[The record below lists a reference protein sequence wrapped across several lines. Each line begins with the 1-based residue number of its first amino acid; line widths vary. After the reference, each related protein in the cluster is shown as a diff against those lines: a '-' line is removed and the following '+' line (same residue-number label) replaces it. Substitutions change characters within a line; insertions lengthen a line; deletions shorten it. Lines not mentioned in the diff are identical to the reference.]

1 MPSVRPKLV
10 EIGTPITGGSADE
23 DEDDNNQ
30 AHSMGGRSLGTA
42 DHRNSNTN
50 NRFVIG
56 GPAPSTTAPT
66 TATSWSPM
74 SKNAGGGTPR
84 GNKAT
89 SYTIG
94 GGGDQ
99 GHSMMDT
106 SSNST
111 SGATQKRSSLSSSLA
126 RASTGK
132 LTSNKTKQI
141 KSTAGRVSH
150 SYVVGG
156 GDEKKSSDPPMM
168 MMEEDTAIGSPKP
181 RTSVTET
188 SFQIAP
194 GIADTTTENHN
205 EDDEMELDHPPPT
218 ATTASSYTIGG
229 IPAPPIASHDHHADN
244 DGGVEKMTGVI
255 DLSVKPPVVVLDGA
269 NLAYAYDKAWQG
281 NSSLVAS
288 QKRPEPDARGIV
300 VACQYFLTAGIR
312 VLAIVPATMLHREPH
327 QSILAP
333 LEPKGILV
341 PAPPR
346 DDDDAYAITIARR
359 EDKKSMQRG
368 AGEVG
373 PGYVMSNDQFRD
385 ACQREEEEDAAA
397 GHAVSS
403 PPSLR
408 EWLTEG
414 TVRDIGHTGPG
425 RISFT
430 FCDTGSCDDH
440 GDKILDIV
448 PNPRHPMIQFIES
461 SSTINNIS

>member
-10 EIGTPITGGSADE
+10 EIGTPITGAD
-23 DEDDNNQ
+23 DDDDDN
-30 AHSMGGRSLGTA
+30 HDTMGSSSLGTA
-42 DHRNSNTN
+42 DRHNSNTS

-56 GPAPSTTAPT
+56 GPEPT
-66 TATSWSPM
+66 PTPTSTATIISGSSL
-74 SKNAGGGTPR
+74 SKKIGGGTPR
-84 GNKAT
+84 GKKTA

-94 GGGDQ
+94 GSGDQ
-99 GHSMMDT
+99 DHSMIDA

-111 SGATQKRSSLSSSLA
+111 TSTTQKRSSLSSSLA

-132 LTSNKTKQI
+132 FISNKTKPSQA
-141 KSTAGRVSH
+141 SARRVSH

-156 GDEKKSSDPPMM
+156 GDEKKMSDSPM
-168 MMEEDTAIGSPKP
+168 MMEEDTATSSPKP

-188 SFQIAP
+188 SFQI
-194 GIADTTTENHN
+194 GGKADSTDDHN
-205 EDDEMELDHPPPT
+205 EDDGMELDHPPPKPPP
-218 ATTASSYTIGG
+218 ATTTPSSYIIGG
-229 IPAPPIASHDHHADN
+229 PQIPPNISQEHQDDN
-244 DGGVEKMTGVI
+244 DGVEKMTGVV
-255 DLSVKPPVVVLDGA
+255 DLSIKPPVVVLDGA

-281 NSSLVAS
+281 NDSSSLVTS
-288 QKRPEPDARGIV
+288 QRRPEPNARGIV

-312 VLAIVPATMLHREPH
+312 VLAVVPATMLHREPH

-333 LEPKGILV
+333 LEQKGILV

-359 EDKKSMQRG
+359 EDKKAMQRG
-368 AGEVG
+368 TGEDG

-385 ACQREEEEDAAA
+385 ACQREEEEDATA
-397 GHAVSS
+397 GYAMSS
-403 PPSLR
+403 PSLR

-414 TVRDIGHTGPG
+414 TVRDTGKTGPG

-430 FCDTGSCDDH
+430 FCDTGSLDDH

-448 PNPRHPMIQFIES
+448 PNPRHPMVQFIEKQQHHQQH
-461 SSTINNIS
+461 